1 MLVPAGYG
9 RTVGYPGG
17 PSGGWGVKTR
27 RSLSSGRALR
37 GPVGA
42 FAHECPLLAIL
53 LWMHNGLGYIYNNFG
68 FNGLMPARRLCL
80 KRTRI

>member
-1 MLVPAGYG
+1 MLVPPGYG
-9 RTVGYPGG
+9 PDGEI
-17 PSGGWGVKTR
+17 SGRVVWGVKTR

-42 FAHECPLLAIL
+42 FAHECLLPAIL
-53 LWMHNGLGYIYNNFG
+53 LWMHNGLGYIYNSFG
-68 FNGLMPARRLCL
+68 FNGLMPARGLRL